1 MHLVLGVYLVPG
13 VSGLGGGSGPGGV
26 WSGGVFPPIFFSFFF
41 LDFDFFKIFYFL
53 FFGGSLLP
61 PEADSGI
68 WSMSGWY
75 ASYWNAFL
83 YSLFTARKRS
93 LGQSNVF
100 TPVRGGGGGVCIPAC
115 NRGVHPPSR
124 HPLRRN
130 PHPPDGNWSGR
141 YASYWNT
148 LIFWYKVWNS
158 SSFPKDYFWNL
169 SEVRGISLWLTFCTS
184 EEVYLLANFSM
195 SRKLTVCFER
205 NSALEFAVM
214 IHSSGHSLVY
224 NCTVPAN
231 LRRSSPSLLSSAP
244 VADWSVFLKN

>member
-1 MHLVLGVYLVPG
+1 MGI
-13 VSGLGGGSGPGGV
+13 
-26 WSGGVFPPIFFSFFF
+26 PPPP
-41 LDFDFFKIFYFL
+41 
-53 FFGGSLLP
+53 SL
-61 PEADSGI
+61 EADSGI
-68 WSMSGWY
+68 WSMSGQY

-83 YSLFTARKRS
+83 YSLFTAHKRS
-93 LGQSNVF
+93 LGQGNVF
-100 TPVRGGGGGVCIPAC
+100 TPVRGGSGVYPSMQ
-115 NRGVHPPSR
+115 RGCTPPPSR

-130 PHPPDGNWSGR
+130 PRPPDGNWSGR

-148 LIFWYKVWNS
+148 FIFWYKVWNS

-169 SEVRGISLWLTFCTS
+169 SEVRGISLWLIFCTS

-195 SRKLTVCFER
+195 SGKLTVCFER

-244 VADWSVFLKN
+244 VVDWSAFLKN